1 MERLLKWSCV
11 TSVILFSIEAEYISF
26 LELPIWR
33 VFLIKDLK
41 VITPWKFWRLYMK
54 EKLSKI
60 SQTFDYQSSRQGIL
74 KPNLSSK
81 IHEENEAHNR
91 KFVSQLPI
99 KI

>member
-1 MERLLKWSCV
+1 MFFQLKIWRLL
-11 TSVILFSIEAEYISF
+11 FPESF
-26 LELPIWR
+26 E
-33 VFLIKDLK
+33 D
-41 VITPWKFWRLYMK
+41 YMK
-54 EKLSKI
+54 EKLSQI